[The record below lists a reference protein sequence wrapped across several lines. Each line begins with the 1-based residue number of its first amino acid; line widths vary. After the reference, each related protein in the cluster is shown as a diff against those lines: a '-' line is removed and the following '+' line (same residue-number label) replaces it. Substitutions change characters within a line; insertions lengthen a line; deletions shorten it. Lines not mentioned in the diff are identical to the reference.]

1 MRFLLTCFM
10 LCFSSVL
17 FASDIAGVYAIPS
30 KDDESYVEIFQK
42 NGKFYGVGFANK
54 SGKDS
59 GNDVKNPDPKLRD
72 RKVGGSVFLWNL
84 TYNKED
90 NKYHNGKLYNFQNGT
105 TYHVSAE
112 WDNGKLKM
120 RVSKDKKGV
129 FGKTLVWK
137 KMSEKEIAPYQS
149 KRPNIE
155 SLQLPK

>member
-17 FASDIAGVYAIPS
+17 FADDIAGVYAIPS
-30 KDDESYVEIFQK
+30 KDDVSYIEIFQK

-54 SGKDS
+54 SGKDA

-72 RKVGGSVFLWNL
+72 RKVGESVFLWNL
-84 TYNKED
+84 THKE
-90 NKYHNGKLYNFQNGT
+90 NGKYHNGKLYNFQNGE

-112 WDNGKLKM
+112 YHNGKLKV
-120 RVSKDKKGV
+120 RVSKDKKGI
-129 FGKTLVWK
+129 FGTTLAWQ
-137 KMSEKEIAPYQS
+137 KMSEKEIAPYQA